1 MVAAAVHSILAWEP
15 ESEADLQFFQNIPWC
30 AEIIKMPGVRA
41 YRGDYPPR
49 RERGMDPVIHG
60 FNYRRPKRRY
70 LTSKVTVFREE
81 GILRYGSFLAEP
93 GVLPTHDVNQSEG
106 LPSGK
111 SVSTPSQREP
121 RSAVTASQGEYPIH
135 IDIFTLGQ
143 ALYGFPRT
151 IHGGILCLLADGIC
165 GKTAFLHRNPVNQMY
180 TAYTNTRFIK
190 PMIIGQDGTITIMMK
205 TQISRVRTTEGKIV
219 VITRFEGPGG
229 LVYATAE
236 SMVMEKIWKGR
247 L

>member
-1 MVAAAVHSILAWEP
+1 MVPATVHSILAWES
-15 ESEADLQFFQNIPWC
+15 ESEADLHFFQNIPWC
-30 AEIIKMPGVRA
+30 AEIINMPGVRA

-60 FNYRRPKRRY
+60 FM
-70 LTSKVTVFREE
+70 FRE
-81 GILRYGSFLAEP
+81 GGVLRYSSFLAEP
-93 GVLPTHDVNQSEG
+93 GVLPAPDANQAKG

-111 SVSTPSQREP
+111 FVPTPSQQEL
-121 RSAVTASQGEYPIH
+121 SSVVTALQGEYPIH
-135 IDIFTLGQ
+135 IDILTLGQ
-143 ALYGFPRT
+143 GLYGFPRT

-165 GKTAFLHRNPVNQMY
+165 GKAAFMHRNPANQMY

-190 PMIIGQDGTITIMMK
+190 PMVIGQDGTITIMMK
-205 TQISRVRTTEGKIV
+205 TQISRLRTTEGKIV

-236 SMVMEKIWKGR
+236 SMVMEKIWKER